1 MESFLGLFEAKND
14 AILVPKGVGALKACP
29 EVSKWC
35 EKKATPNAKANRN
48 GGIVPGDFQ
57 RYYSFNLYRRNM
69 FGSFPICV

>member
-1 MESFLGLFEAKND
+1 MMPFWCPRELG
-14 AILVPKGVGALKACP
+14 GLKACP

-48 GGIVPGDFQ
+48 GGIVPGDFRRYFQFQ
-57 RYYSFNLYRRNM
+57 RRLNI